1 MKRTFRKFRAVI
13 RRSPVTKFM
22 ITFLLTGAGML
33 AFMVMA
39 GETDPET
46 MSFVESLR
54 IRAYAGMIMIID
66 ILLFKIAYKNHLLTN
81 EVYRELKA
89 DKAAIKQED

>member
-1 MKRTFRKFRAVI
+1 
-13 RRSPVTKFM
+13 
-22 ITFLLTGAGML
+22 
-33 AFMVMA
+33 
-39 GETDPET
+39 

-54 IRAYAGMIMIID
+54 IRACAGMIMIID

-81 EVYRELKA
+81 DIYREVRA